1 MGTKKGTKRYTY
13 TKKVQKRYTLKRV
26 PSNKGDQNGYEKGTK
41 NGYRNSKYQIGYLSG
56 VGSLIGV
63 IDREALSAIGIKDN
77 PEQEMD
83 E

>member
-1 MGTKKGTKRYTY
+1 MGTKT
-13 TKKVQKRYTLKRV
+13 V
-26 PSNKGDQNGYEKGTK
+26 
-41 NGYRNSKYQIGYLSG
+41 QIGYLSG